1 MSVKAIRKALDM
13 MDTSFKNYTEEADAR
28 AEALAEVDAIERA
41 AKTLMTSEG
50 KTVADDA
57 EAVAL
62 LMRIAEEAP

>member
-1 MSVKAIRKALDM
+1 MRDVIAMAKNIGRGGSRLD
-13 MDTSFKNYTEEADAR
+13 ACAQA
-28 AEALAEVDAIERA
+28 AEAEVDAIERA